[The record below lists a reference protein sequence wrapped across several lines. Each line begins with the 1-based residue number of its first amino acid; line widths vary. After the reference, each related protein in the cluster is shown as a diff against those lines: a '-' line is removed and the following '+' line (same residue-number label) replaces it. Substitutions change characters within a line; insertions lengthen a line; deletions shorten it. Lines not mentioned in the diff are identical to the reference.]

1 MRPTYTAGAI
11 ARRERRLRERVA
23 GLAMLAIGVGCI
35 LLAAQLWLAVQQ
47 AKSLIQ
53 PAKIEYK
60 IRTIAPMQQNKVEVE
75 A

>member
-1 MRPTYTAGAI
+1 MRPTYTTGAVE
-11 ARRERRLRERVA
+11 RRKRRLRERVA
-23 GLAMLAIGVGCI
+23 GLAMLAIGTGCI

-47 AKSLIQ
+47 ARSLIQ

-60 IRTIAPMQQNKVEVE
+60 IRTIAPTPAHKAEVE